1 MKILIELI
9 ELTGGVVLLFA
20 IGWIFTHVGGYS
32 KCYDEMMNDDAGQKI
47 KESNTDD
54 DVDRI
59 FTKVSNFQ

>member
-20 IGWIFTHVGGYS
+20 IGWVFAHVGGYS
-32 KCYDEMMNDDAGQKI
+32 RCYDEMMSDNVGQKI

-54 DVDRI
+54 DVDMI
-59 FTKVSNFQ
+59 LTKVSNFH